1 MFVAG
6 RHAVPTAALAA
17 RTGQARGLTDLY
29 PIVGLLRLAR
39 LPILHGEI
47 GLPAA
52 LQAAC
57 GWSISGPSVAQTHK
71 RGGVD
76 DERRYESWPGPS
88 P

>member
-6 RHAVPTAALAA
+6 RHEVPTAALAA

-39 LPILHGEI
+39 LPILHGKI

-52 LQAAC
+52 LQPVC
-57 GWSISGPSVAQTHK
+57 GVVHLRAPVAQTHK